1 MSQPHP
7 EIQKFVQTFE
17 NAMHEDGL
25 TDLHSEGVAAARA
38 FNDSRKMPD
47 DMLPPIYHVE
57 DSAISSEMGEIPIR
71 IYRPNEDRGL
81 PLLMWFHGGRWVLA
95 DHDTAELKC

>member
-1 MSQPHP
+1 MGQPHP

-17 NAMHEDGL
+17 NAMQGDGL
-25 TDLHSEGVAAARA
+25 TDLHSGGVAAART

-57 DSAISSEMGEIPIR
+57 DSAIVGETGEPPFAFIAR
-71 IYRPNEDRGL
+71 
-81 PLLMWFHGGRWVLA
+81 MM
-95 DHDTAELKC
+95 TASCRC